1 MQEGVGDGAGAR
13 HLHALPARRPSVVH
27 REANSLA
34 GDLHTTEP
42 TKKDAKEVLCHCPA
56 MQYVT
61 VSMLSITFGIIQ
73 GEQSI
78 CPTVY
83 ISFMGVNAALSL
95 AISGRT

>member
-1 MQEGVGDGAGAR
+1 MQ
-13 HLHALPARRPSVVH
+13 RRS
-27 REANSLA
+27 A
-34 GDLHTTEP
+34 
-42 TKKDAKEVLCHCPA
+42 CHCPA

-73 GEQSI
+73 GEHSV